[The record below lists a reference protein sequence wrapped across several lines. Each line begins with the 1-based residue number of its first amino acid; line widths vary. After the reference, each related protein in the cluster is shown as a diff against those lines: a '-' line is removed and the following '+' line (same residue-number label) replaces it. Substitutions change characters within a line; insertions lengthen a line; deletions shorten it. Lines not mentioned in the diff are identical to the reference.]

1 MRTDLISGN
10 AGFIGLFEKLTAYC
24 DSILTCLL
32 SASVGNAVSRVARAL
47 AVSILKSN
55 QSTLAGR
62 WRCVA
67 GAFDGSGSV
76 HPLLMMRRA
85 GGHRGATAG

>member
-32 SASVGNAVSRVARAL
+32 SAFVGNFYSGYVLNGFARVFVDCRQLSATPISRVARAL
-47 AVSILKSN
+47 AL
-55 QSTLAGR
+55 STL
-62 WRCVA
+62 
-67 GAFDGSGSV
+67 F
-76 HPLLMMRRA
+76 
-85 GGHRGATAG
+85 